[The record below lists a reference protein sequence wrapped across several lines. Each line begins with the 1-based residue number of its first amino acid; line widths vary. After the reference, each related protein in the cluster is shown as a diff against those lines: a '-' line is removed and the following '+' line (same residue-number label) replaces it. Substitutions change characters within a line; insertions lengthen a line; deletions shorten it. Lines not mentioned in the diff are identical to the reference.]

1 MSTRDIKLFIDEE
14 IDLKKQFILFMD
26 LLINNQ
32 SNNYENFIFLILF
45 SIQNISIYFTEII
58 GVLKSKNSSFD
69 KFLIHIEKII
79 RIKSLFFY
87 HKQFYIIMIIL
98 LFIYYFIFTFIF
110 IYLLLNTKRKTTYSI
125 FYKIFNF
132 MIKCSIYLLSN
143 ITLDFF
149 THLIC
154 LDNGTNNFLP
164 EINCNQSNNMTI
176 FIISL
181 ITTVFSQAFIIFIHL
196 FYEDNLYNSESSF
209 SCSINNLY
217 LFQHINLIITSFTIG
232 LFKQIHFGFFFL
244 INFVIS
250 CFLFLY
256 FINRIIFYHPITNF
270 IYGLSFFL
278 NLYTNVYFF
287 AFKFIKMS
295 HKGFIYLISCVF
307 VSIFYIH
314 FYNHIL
320 EKIIKK
326 TPYHEINNKFYLL
339 FYIKFLIDLID
350 DSSMNQN
357 KKALLIGIMEIHA
370 IECPNQECLTKNKKK
385 IYLPID
391 NTWSDRSKSFIYD
404 KIFLK
409 TFIVVII
416 NYYLKI
422 DFYSPELVMNLS
434 HYYLNVIG
442 NVCLCIYHYKKANQM
457 NLTFQEK
464 FLLERLKIKIE
475 NKLIKTLKDE
485 NDPCLEL
492 EDLNVTLFYKY
503 NSIAKKFIKEIYN
516 DLDLNIEFWE
526 NFSFKKNTKDTIN
539 LNKIFKLIEKINIS
553 KYKIKKLWNEMFEIY
568 SGINIYF
575 LLYLEYIIEIN
586 DDTKLKTEF
595 ERYKKKRE
603 NSTEN
608 IIVNYYNL
616 LFNKDTGIAIINGDK
631 GKEGIIEK
639 VNYSFGKIFHC
650 NSSKIKG
657 KYITDFMPKL
667 FSKEHSKAMKNF
679 FDEGRKTIIDKG
691 NCKIFGIDKNK
702 NIIQLQMNI
711 KIFPILNDYLYYVG
725 LINLDKIDDIILV
738 DSDFIIQGMSKKL
751 IKKFKITNDNLF
763 MENEIPFY
771 IICKNFIRFYKT
783 FFNQNKINKKIN
795 KIRNS
800 LISTSIQPFF
810 HDDHEILLKDE
821 YDIDITSYE
830 ENQYNDLMIENI
842 EDINENMEIEYEI
855 QFPNFLS
862 QYSYITNNIDKDLQ
876 TQLSDSKLDEI
887 SSQNDNDDIISS
899 NVDNSDSKNNKDN
912 EDEETP
918 FIIKSNRESNNNVGN
933 RVSSSFYKNSKLCL
947 KTPIETPIGEP
958 ITITNPSNIVF
969 YDYGNNNKQTYK
981 NEINYENEGKKKI
994 NLYISLFKQGKFIEL
1009 EKYLDKDLSNGYIGF
1024 KFNFSLEKFYF
1035 YEKKLCFI
1043 LRCIE
1048 NKIEDENNINELSQ
1062 NNYPIISSSYEK
1074 NFFTQLNEISENEK
1088 KQFFDN
1094 IYDYQNIKQINQNLK
1109 ELVNK
1114 NYIEIKTKSRIHGDK
1129 SQNQNQMFNENASQA
1144 GDSTYNS
1151 NLSKLNRIIEAR
1163 ENVLQNIT
1171 NVYILKYLNL
1181 GPFIFLIGT
1190 IIFSFLFC
1198 LFIKQITEEIKNVR
1212 YISSIIY
1219 KIQIQTLK
1227 MLNILID
1234 YLIVLKTNYIG
1245 DSINLTFGYN
1255 DLKYFIDEAQINSTI
1270 TYIFANSYLN
1280 YILKNI
1286 GKYLND
1292 KYFFWSKLNISY
1304 YYDLPFQLSEYFPF
1318 IVSASLYNAFFL
1330 FTKGIFS
1337 NYPNINITNDEYE
1350 LIMYSSFISIN
1361 GTNRYILPVI
1371 YTSITIL
1378 IDDFLQYNTNQL
1390 IKIKYS
1396 IIIFS
1401 IYSII
1406 SGIILFLFIF
1416 FSINHLSIGIQKVSK
1431 ISQSY
1436 IENIINNLD
1445 NFKNVVKFRYK
1456 LDDDEDRILK
1466 TRSLLGTRTKNKY
1479 EEGLDESNIHNE
1491 LFEFKK
1497 YKKIKLENF
1506 LFIFFSSFFFSYL
1519 TCYAFIYIIP
1529 KKLINDNG
1537 DLIKSES
1544 YILQQF
1550 FYTSILLYRL
1560 KCIFSEVTSIETFD
1574 YTQIVNDS
1582 FAESLYKTLP
1592 KFKPFYDFYYIGFKL
1607 DACYSLY
1614 EKGTEDYNIC
1624 KNSKWPILLN
1634 NTESFKEF
1642 IIRKL
1647 TILEKDFFYQ
1657 LNYNK
1662 SFSAIHMFTNKDYV
1676 TILGNYELY
1685 YINVFQRFEEKIQDV
1700 LTNRIKNNKIFIYS
1714 LSLVLIILSLL
1725 IFIYTST
1732 ILKKYFYK
1740 MFFISKSFIQ
1750 IIPTYL
1756 IFNTPA
1762 LENWLE
1768 KEGKN

>member
-1 MSTRDIKLFIDEE
+1 MSTRDIKLFIEEE

-32 SNNYENFIFLILF
+32 SNKYENFIFLILF
-45 SIQNISIYFTEII
+45 SIQNLSIYFTEIV
-58 GVLKSKNSSFD
+58 GVLKSNNNSFD
-69 KFLIHIEKII
+69 KILIQLEKII
-79 RIKSLFFY
+79 RLKSLFFN
-87 HKQFYIIMIIL
+87 HKKIYIIMIIL
-98 LFIYYFIFTFIF
+98 LFIYYCIFTFLF
-110 IYLLLNTKRKTTYSI
+110 IYLLLNIKRKTTYSI
-125 FYKIFNF
+125 FYRIFNYLV
-132 MIKCSIYLLSN
+132 KCSIYLLSN

-154 LDNGTNNFLP
+154 LDNETNYYLP
-164 EINCNQSNNMTI
+164 EIKCNQSNNMI
-176 FIISL
+176 FFIISL
-181 ITTVFSQAFIIFIHL
+181 ITTLFSQSFIIFIHL
-196 FYEDNLYNSESSF
+196 FYEDNLYSSESSF
-209 SCSINNLY
+209 NCSINNLY
-217 LFQHINLIITSFTIG
+217 LFHHINLIITSFTLG
-232 LFKQIHFGFFFL
+232 LYKEIHFGFFFL
-244 INFVIS
+244 INFVFS
-250 CFLFLY
+250 CLLFVY

-295 HKGFIYLISCVF
+295 QKGLIYIISCIF

-314 FYNHIL
+314 FYNHII

-339 FYIKFLIDLID
+339 YYIKFLINLIED
-350 DSSMNQN
+350 FSINQN

-391 NTWSDRSKSFIYD
+391 NSWSDRTKSFIYD

-457 NLTFQEK
+457 NLTIQEK

-475 NKLIKTLKDE
+475 SKLIKSLKAE
-485 NDPCLEL
+485 NETCLEL

-503 NSIAKKFIKEIYN
+503 NNIAKTFIKEIYN

-526 NFSFKKNTKDTIN
+526 HFSLKKSAKETISY
-539 LNKIFKLIEKINIS
+539 NKIFKLIETIN
-553 KYKIKKLWNEMFEIY
+553 KCKNKIKQLWNEMFDIY

-657 KYITDFMPKL
+657 KSINDFMPKL
-667 FSKEHSKAMKNF
+667 FSKDHSKAMKNY
-679 FDEGRKTIIDKG
+679 FDEGRKHLIDKG

-702 NIIQLQMNI
+702 YIIQLEI
-711 KIFPILNDYLYYVG
+711 CVKIFPILNDYLYYVG
-725 LINLDKIDDIILV
+725 LITLDKIDDIILV
-738 DSDFIIQGMSKKL
+738 DSEFIIQGMSKKL
-751 IKKFKITNDNLF
+751 INKFKIKNDNLF
-763 MENEIPFY
+763 IENEIPFY

-783 FFNQNKINKKIN
+783 FFNQNKITKKIK

-800 LISTSIQPFF
+800 LISTSIQPIF

-821 YDIDITSYE
+821 YDIDITPYE
-830 ENQYNDLMIENI
+830 ENQNDDLIIENI

-876 TQLSDSKLDEI
+876 KQLTESKLEDLT
-887 SSQNDNDDIISS
+887 SQNENDEMSS
-899 NVDNSDSKNNKDN
+899 NINNSESKIIKDN
-912 EDEETP
+912 EEEESP
-918 FIIKSNRESNNNVGN
+918 LIIKSNRESNNNGN
-933 RVSSSFYKNSKLCL
+933 RVSSSFYKNARLFL
-947 KTPIETPIGEP
+947 KTTPTETPIDNP
-958 ITITNPSNIVF
+958 ISINNPSNIIF
-969 YDYGNNNKQTYK
+969 YDYGNSFKQSNKSET
-981 NEINYENEGKKKI
+981 NYENEGKKKFQ
-994 NLYISLFKQGKFIEL
+994 LYISLFKQGKFLEL
-1009 EKYLDKDLSNGYIGF
+1009 EKYIDKDLLNGYIEF
-1024 KFNFSLEKFYF
+1024 KFNFSLEKYYF

-1043 LRCIE
+1043 IRCIE
-1048 NKIEDENNINELSQ
+1048 NKMEDENNINELSQ
-1062 NNYPIISSSYEK
+1062 NNFTIIPLSYDK
-1074 NFFTQLNEISENEK
+1074 KIFSKLNEISENEK
-1088 KQFFDN
+1088 KQFFYN
-1094 IYDYQNIKQINQNLK
+1094 IYKYQNIKQNNKNLK
-1109 ELVNK
+1109 ELVDK

-1129 SQNQNQMFNENASQA
+1129 SENQNQMFNENASQA

-1163 ENVLQNIT
+1163 ENVLQNANNI
-1171 NVYILKYLNL
+1171 YILKYLYL
-1181 GPFIFLIGT
+1181 SPFIFLIGT

-1198 LFIKQITEEIKNVR
+1198 LFINQITEEIKQVR
-1212 YISSIIY
+1212 FISSIIY
-1219 KIQIQTLK
+1219 KIQIQAMKL
-1227 MLNILID
+1227 LNMLID
-1234 YLIVLKTNYIG
+1234 YLVILRAYNVGLS
-1245 DSINLTFGYN
+1245 DNLSFGYS
-1255 DLKYFIDEAQINSTI
+1255 DLKIFINEAVVNASESYFNS
-1270 TYIFANSYLN
+1270 NSYLN
-1280 YILKNI
+1280 YILENI

-1292 KYFFWSKLNISY
+1292 KTFFWSKLNISY
-1304 YYDLPFQLSEYFPF
+1304 YFELPFNLSDYFPF
-1318 IVSASLYNAFFL
+1318 IVSSSLFDAYFL
-1330 FTKGIFS
+1330 FSNEIYS
-1337 NYPNINITNDEYE
+1337 NYPNINYTNEEYE
-1350 LIMYSSFISIN
+1350 IIMYTSFISIN
-1361 GTNRYILPVI
+1361 GTNKFILPII
-1371 YTSITIL
+1371 YRSITIL
-1378 IDDFLQYNTNQL
+1378 LDDFLQYNTNQF

-1396 IIIFS
+1396 IFIFLV
-1401 IYSII
+1401 YSVI

-1416 FSINHLSIGIQKVSK
+1416 CFLNHLGIGIQKVSK
-1431 ISQSY
+1431 ITQSN
-1436 IENIINNLD
+1436 IENIISNID

-1456 LDDDEDRILK
+1456 LDNDEDKLVKSRTILGK
-1466 TRSLLGTRTKNKY
+1466 RTKNSI

-1491 LFEFKK
+1491 LYEYKK
-1497 YKKIKLENF
+1497 YKRIKIDN
-1506 LFIFFSSFFFSYL
+1506 FIFVFFLSFFFSYL
-1519 TCYAFIYIIP
+1519 ICFAFLYIIP

-1560 KCIFSEVTSIETFD
+1560 KCIFVGITSIEAFD

-1582 FAESLYKTLP
+1582 FSDSLYKTLP
-1592 KFKPFYDFYYIGFKL
+1592 KFKSFYDFYYIGFKL
-1607 DACYSLY
+1607 DACYSLF
-1614 EKGTEDYNIC
+1614 EKDSENYNIC
-1624 KNSKWPILLN
+1624 KNSKWVILLN
-1634 NTESFKEF
+1634 NTESFKEY

-1647 TILEKDFFYQ
+1647 KILEEDYNYQ
-1657 LNYNK
+1657 YNNNDTFN
-1662 SFSAIHMFTNKDYV
+1662 SIQMFTNNEYIK
-1676 TILGNYELY
+1676 ILYIYELY
-1685 YINVFQRFEEKIQDV
+1685 YINVFQRFEDTIQDV
-1700 LTNRIKNNKIFIYS
+1700 LINRIKTNKYFIFI
-1714 LSLVLIILSLL
+1714 LSALLIILSLL
-1725 IFIYTST
+1725 IFLYTST
-1732 ILKKYFYK
+1732 VLQKYFSK
-1740 MFFISKSFIQ
+1740 MYSISKSFIQ
-1750 IIPTYL
+1750 IIPTYI

-1768 KEGKN
+1768 KEGNI